1 MAAYNSNKKA
11 FFFLQ
16 KLAKEFNLVIIL
28 TYGAILTY
36 DIVTHDIF
44 FYQNEEIVDYLSIKC
59 LHFNYKHLPKE
70 VVVKSRIIQNST
82 KIILDY
88 MKQHL
93 IVFTPNYP
101 VFCKQRMRSYNLCLQ
116 FKFKECLEE
125 NPPLYSDIP
134 CDDEFRD
141 FKDDDDDDD
150 DDDDN
155 DDDEVDR
162 TETPQSR
169 YCSFSVHIMQEQSLY
184 PSSISKTPSF
194 MRS

>member
-1 MAAYNSNKKA
+1 
-11 FFFLQ
+11 
-16 KLAKEFNLVIIL
+16 
-28 TYGAILTY
+28 
-36 DIVTHDIF
+36 
-44 FYQNEEIVDYLSIKC
+44 
-59 LHFNYKHLPKE
+59 
-70 VVVKSRIIQNST
+70 
-82 KIILDY
+82 

-93 IVFTPNYP
+93 IVFTPNDP

-169 YCSFSVHIMQEQSLY
+169 YCSFSVQPLY

>member
-1 MAAYNSNKKA
+1 MRK
-11 FFFLQ
+11 
-16 KLAKEFNLVIIL
+16 
-28 TYGAILTY
+28 

-59 LHFNYKHLPKE
+59 LHFNYKYLPKE

-93 IVFTPNYP
+93 IVFPPNDP
-101 VFCKQRMRSYNLCLQ
+101 VFCKQRMHSYNLCLQ

-134 CDDEFRD
+134 CDVNFEILRMMMMMMMMIMMMMKLTELRRRSRD
-141 FKDDDDDDD
+141 TAVFQC
-150 DDDDN
+150 
-155 DDDEVDR
+155 
-162 TETPQSR
+162 T
-169 YCSFSVHIMQEQSLY
+169 
-184 PSSISKTPSF
+184 
-194 MRS
+194 

>member
-1 MAAYNSNKKA
+1 MRK
-11 FFFLQ
+11 
-16 KLAKEFNLVIIL
+16 
-28 TYGAILTY
+28 
-36 DIVTHDIF
+36 DIATHDIF
-44 FYQNEEIVDYLSIKC
+44 FYQNEEIVDYLSIKY
-59 LHFNYKHLPKE
+59 LPFNYEHLPKE

-93 IVFTPNYP
+93 IVFTPNDP

-116 FKFKECLEE
+116 FKFKKYLEE

-141 FKDDDDDDD
+141 FKDDDG
-150 DDDDN
+150 DDDN
-155 DDDEVDR
+155 GDDEVGR
-162 TETPQSR
+162 TETLQSR